1 MAQEGFFS
9 GNGVEREENALMSYG
24 ISSKCAPPCLKSTF
38 TVIAFPECAEGF
50 VSKFLLRKLAVGETA
65 IALETKP
72 SFCFCSL
79 LVPKDTRLIF
89 GFDCTLLPYL
99 RNPRLTID

>member
-1 MAQEGFFS
+1 MAFLL
-9 GNGVEREENALMSYG
+9 NA
-24 ISSKCAPPCLKSTF
+24 APPNPKLPF
-38 TVIAFPECAEGF
+38 EVFAFSECTEGF

-72 SFCFCSL
+72 SVCFCTL

-99 RNPRLTID
+99 